1 MTPLAAHLKEVIEG
15 SGPISVARYMEI
27 CLNDPEHGYYRR
39 RQPIGAAGDFVTSPE
54 VSQMFGELIGL
65 WCAVSWRQMG
75 APERVNLVEL
85 GPGRGTLMQDAL
97 RAVAAEPEFLA
108 AISLHLVETG
118 ERLRQA
124 QSHSLAGFTP
134 AWHAS
139 PAALPP
145 GPLIIVANEFFDA
158 LPVHQYELTATGWRE
173 RLVAFGDGGCRLEL
187 AELPCALKRPGQ
199 VGDVFEQAPAR
210 NDYMAEIATRLE
222 AQGGVAL
229 IIDYGHT
236 ESANGDTLQAVRAH
250 RAQSIFAEPGLA
262 DLTSHVDFEA
272 LGRAAAAVSLHGPLR
287 QGEFLRRLGIE
298 ARAAT
303 LRRSATPEQSDQISS
318 ALHRLLD
325 ARQMGDLFKAL
336 ALTRHG
342 APAPAGFERVA
353 APPAAAHG
361 TSTW

>member
-1 MTPLAAHLKEVIEG
+1 MTPLAARLKEIIEE

-39 RQPIGAAGDFVTSPE
+39 RQPIGAAGDFVTAPE

-85 GPGRGTLMQDAL
+85 GPGRGTLLLDAM
-97 RAVAAEPEFLA
+97 RALHTQPEFLA

-118 ERLRQA
+118 ERLRHA
-124 QSHSLAGFTP
+124 QRHSLAGFTP
-134 AWHAS
+134 TWHAS
-139 PAALPP
+139 LAALPP

-173 RLVAFGDGGCRLEL
+173 RLGTFDGESCHLEL
-187 AELPCALKRPGQ
+187 AEPPCALNRPGQ
-199 VGDVFEQAPAR
+199 LGDVFEQAPAR
-210 NDYMAEIATRLE
+210 NDYMADIARRLE
-222 AQGGVAL
+222 SHGGVAL

-272 LGRAAAAVSLHGPLR
+272 LGRAAVRLSLHGPVR

-303 LRRSATPEQSDQISS
+303 LRRSATPEQSDQIAS

-325 ARQMGDLFKAL
+325 SRQMGDLFKAL

-342 APAPAGFERVA
+342 APPPAGFEGAVA
-353 APPAAAHG
+353 PAQAAQGHA
-361 TSTW
+361 TW